1 MTILA
6 ANLNGLWITLG
17 VIAFIIL
24 VIVLWAI
31 GVSNTIKRM
40 RIKVEESESGIDVAL
55 TQRFDMLNKMFQVA
69 KGYMKHEKETLEKVV
84 QMRQPSKTSSIEEK
98 QHFSDEIEKGLQ
110 AINVVVEQYPDL
122 KASETMSNLQNA
134 TVRVEENL
142 QAARRIYNSNVAQY
156 NRYIVVFPNSIIA
169 NRANAKRLEYFE
181 AEDIKRQDVK
191 FDF

>member
-6 ANLNGLWITLG
+6 ANLTGLWITLG

-55 TQRFDMLNKMFQVA
+55 TQRFDMLNKMYQVA

>member
-6 ANLNGLWITLG
+6 ANLTGLWITLG

-24 VIVLWAI
+24 VIVFWAI

>member
-84 QMRQPSKTSSIEEK
+84 QMRQPSKSSSIEEK